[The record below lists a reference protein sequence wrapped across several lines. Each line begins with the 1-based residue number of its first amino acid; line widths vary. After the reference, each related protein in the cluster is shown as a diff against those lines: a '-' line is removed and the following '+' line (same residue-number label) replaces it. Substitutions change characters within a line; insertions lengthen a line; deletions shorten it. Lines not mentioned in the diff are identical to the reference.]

1 MQWEKP
7 VDGSVTGEGKTL
19 LLAEDD
25 DQVRALTVRVLERA
39 GYKVLVTCDG
49 EDAVEMLRA
58 RGQEISLAVLDV
70 VMPRMDGTTVYQ
82 YIRDQGLPI
91 PVVFC
96 TGYSARALD
105 GIDLTTDAV
114 TVIPKPFQPTVL
126 VRTIRKMIARAEG
139 DGVEA

>member
-1 MQWEKP
+1 M
-7 VDGSVTGEGKTL
+7 DSSATGGGKTL

-25 DQVRALTVRVLERA
+25 DQVRALTARVLERA
-39 GYKVLVTCDG
+39 GYKVLITCDG
-49 EDAVEMLRA
+49 EDAVEMLRT
-58 RGQEISLAVLDV
+58 RGPEISLAVLDV
-70 VMPRMDGTTVYQ
+70 VMPQKDGTEVYQ
-82 YIRDQGLPI
+82 YIREQGLPI

-105 GIDLTTDAV
+105 GVDLTADAV